1 MSSVKKSGCRQF
13 IQYDEKICMV
23 TKFFNGFSSVVIILV
38 SPYRRMAIEIP
49 GNHSFK
55 VLCVV

>member
-1 MSSVKKSGCRQF
+1 MSSVKKSGF
-13 IQYDEKICMV
+13 PKLILYDEKICMV
-23 TKFFNGFSSVVIILV
+23 TKFFNGFSSVVIVLV